1 MRRRRRRRRRR
12 RSRSRAARSSGQM
25 MAFCSRS
32 AHGVYWHPVCSKQLW
47 ETAPLMQPGLYTHV
61 KSVLI
66 YAPLPPC
73 TRGHRAGSVWLRLS
87 HPNYCP
93 LVARS

>member
-1 MRRRRRRRRRR
+1 MRRRRRR